1 MWGRFRIKYGTVAVV
16 RRFIPTRVGQ
26 IQAAQEA
33 EEKTARFIPTRVG
46 QMEVGAAE
54 KLGQQRFIPTRVGQ
68 MTSFFKHKQRSY
80 GSSPRVWGRSFRART
95 HNAKTIRFI
104 PTRVGQMTSQEMIE
118 AERSRFIPTR
128 VGQMLPTS

>member
-1 MWGRFRIKYGTVAVV
+1 MN
-16 RRFIPTRVGQ
+16 RFIPTRVGQ

-46 QMEVGAAE
+46 QMAAE

-104 PTRVGQMTSQEMIE
+104 PTRVGQISITTRTVIPSV
-118 AERSRFIPTR
+118 RFIPTR
-128 VGQMLPTS
+128 VGQMTITQT

>member
-1 MWGRFRIKYGTVAVV
+1 MLWRRPLHIGSSPRVWGRFR
-16 RRFIPTRVGQ
+16 RGQ
-26 IQAAQEA
+26 HDEVIGG
-33 EEKTARFIPTRVG
+33 RFIPTRVG
-46 QMEVGAAE
+46 QMEVGADE
-54 KLGQQRFIPTRVGQ
+54 KLVQQRFIPTRVGQ